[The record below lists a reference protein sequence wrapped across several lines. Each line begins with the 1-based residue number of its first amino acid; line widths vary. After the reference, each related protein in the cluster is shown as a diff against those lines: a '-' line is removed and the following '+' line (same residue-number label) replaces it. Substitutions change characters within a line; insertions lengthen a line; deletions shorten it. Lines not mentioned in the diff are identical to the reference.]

1 MALMAIY
8 HHIIT
13 VNMLMKTRGVSLT
26 KVNMTLVKLL
36 RQFKELV
43 AFIRLC
49 LLSKSFDN
57 Y

>member
-43 AFIRLC
+43 AFIRYVYFRKL
-49 LLSKSFDN
+49 
-57 Y
+57 